1 MLECKSK
8 VAFCRLDGIG
18 EVLAHQ
24 DGCEAWPG
32 GEENCVYSLA
42 PGINDG
48 TKAGPVKEMYKGRE
62 CINVVSAVCETV

>member
-1 MLECKSK
+1 MLACQSE
-8 VAFCRLDGIG
+8 VELRHIDGLW

-24 DGCEAWPG
+24 AGCEAWPG

-48 TKAGPVKEMYKGRE
+48 TKAGPVKEMYNGRE